1 MNNAMSPRVTVVE
14 STRIVRSQLGRWLR
28 DLFKLSAVNSAFIPN
43 LGMGNARRLCSRM
56 PV

>member
-43 LGMGNARRLCSRM
+43 LGMGNA
-56 PV
+56 